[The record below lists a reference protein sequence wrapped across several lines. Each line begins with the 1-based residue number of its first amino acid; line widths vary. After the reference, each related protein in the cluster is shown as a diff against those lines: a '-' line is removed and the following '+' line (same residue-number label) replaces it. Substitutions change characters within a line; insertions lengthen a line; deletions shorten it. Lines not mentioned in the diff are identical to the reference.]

1 MRFPVFLLCSVRTLP
16 HRQIR
21 ARPMSQ
27 ACSSQTI
34 PKGHSGGSTHLLYVS
49 PSSIQ
54 LEKSVHGTCQTGPLY
69 RDPTFSHCVTDTWCV
84 RYFPCSHSNS
94 AFWLLS
100 SISTGERSG
109 LPASESVCLRSLPHI
124 LSTSSCSFRRTE
136 GDTVT

>member
-1 MRFPVFLLCSVRTLP
+1 
-16 HRQIR
+16 
-21 ARPMSQ
+21 MSQ

-34 PKGHSGGSTHLLYVS
+34 PKGIQVAAHTSFMS
-49 PSSIQ
+49 PPFSIQ
-54 LEKSVHGTCQTGPLY
+54 PEKSVHRTCQTGPLY

-100 SISTGERSG
+100 SVSTGESSG
-109 LPASESVCLRSLPHI
+109 LPVSESVCLRSLSHI
-124 LSTSSCSFRRTE
+124 LSTSPCSFRRTE